1 MGHGCCASGWVLPLR
16 QRLLAQVQLV
26 MLKVVLLQWGGD
38 LLLGG
43 VLLLGAVIV
52 DQQLLV
58 LQGGQRGW
66 RGAQQLRV
74 KLVG

>member
-1 MGHGCCASGWVLPLR
+1 
-16 QRLLAQVQLV
+16 